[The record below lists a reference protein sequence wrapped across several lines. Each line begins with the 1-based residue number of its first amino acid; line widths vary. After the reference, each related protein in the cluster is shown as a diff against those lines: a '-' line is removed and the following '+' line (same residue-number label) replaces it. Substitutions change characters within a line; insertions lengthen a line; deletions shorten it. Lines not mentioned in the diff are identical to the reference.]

1 MHRRRLT
8 LFFLPHFAACF
19 PAAFRSVSLIFARIH
34 FKPIHNCA
42 QLRSF
47 SLAFPF
53 RTADK
58 ILDLGRETIQAIY
71 LRDNRLFFNL
81 IVQTAV
87 RNWPTFGLNWPKLA

>member
-1 MHRRRLT
+1 LS
-8 LFFLPHFAACF
+8 L
-19 PAAFRSVSLIFARIH
+19 SVSLIFAH
-34 FKPIHNCA
+34 FCAHSLPPIHDCA

-87 RNWPTFGLNWPKLA
+87 RNWPTFGLNWPNST